1 MLILKQK
8 LKIKFDHS
16 NREKNSYPYVCII
29 VPLSLHHT
37 PFKSLLLM
45 KFIVFWLSFT
55 KLFGCVK
62 FTVYVYRSIC
72 PSQGD
77 STQMLKKADFY
88 VRICFLCKIGPTNR
102 YCTYMY
108 PVDYI

>member
-8 LKIKFDHS
+8 LKS
-16 NREKNSYPYVCII
+16 NSITVTYPYVCII
-29 VPLSLHHT
+29 VPLSPHHT

-62 FTVYVYRSIC
+62 FTVYVYRSIF

-77 STQMLKKADFY
+77 STQMLKKTDFY

>member
-37 PFKSLLLM
+37 PLR
-45 KFIVFWLSFT
+45 SF
-55 KLFGCVK
+55 LAHEI
-62 FTVYVYRSIC
+62 Y
-72 PSQGD
+72 
-77 STQMLKKADFY
+77 
-88 VRICFLCKIGPTNR
+88 CFLVVIHETLWLRQVHSFCL
-102 YCTYMY
+102 
-108 PVDYI
+108 